1 MTNLVE
7 CDNLTLVVANLRE
20 IRKDFTSFLR
30 KEDRAQATILAYGTD
45 IRQLI
50 NFVEERGKTEPQEV
64 TYEDLQGFLAGL
76 ESEYTKKSISRKI
89 NSIRTFFRFLK
100 DRGEVS
106 EDPAAKLTHPKF
118 EIKPPRILSEMEYR
132 ALRDVC
138 REDKRMHA
146 IIELLLQTGIRIG
159 ELRQIRIEDV
169 KFANEGEKGI
179 LYVQPSHRRP
189 AREIPLNQAAQRAIK
204 DYLEVRPET
213 DSNILF
219 VTRPGNPYLIRNI
232 RAAMNRYFKRA
243 GIPDATVNDLR
254 HTFVAHHLERGADV
268 AYISKLVG
276 HKRLTSTEKYLQYV
290 ERPEEE
296 TRELEEL

>member
-1 MTNLVE
+1 MAGCGNI
-7 CDNLTLVVANLRE
+7 VATMVD
-20 IRKDFTSFLR
+20 IRKIHQDFVEFLR

-50 NFVEERGKTEPQEV
+50 DFAEGRGKNEPQEV
-64 TYEDLQGFLAGL
+64 RYEDLEEFLASL
-76 ESEYTKKSISRKI
+76 EDEYTKKSISRKI

-100 DRGEVS
+100 DRGLVL

-118 EIKPPRILSEMEYR
+118 EIKPPRILSQMEYR
-132 ALRDVC
+132 ALRDAC
-138 REDKRMHA
+138 REDKRMYA

-159 ELRQIRIEDV
+159 ELRQIRIEDIR
-169 KFANEGEKGI
+169 FSDEGEKGT
-179 LYVQPSHRRP
+179 LSVRPSHRRL
-189 AREIPLNQAAQRAIK
+189 AREIPLNQAAQKAIK

-213 DSNILF
+213 DSEILF

-232 RAAMNRYFKRA
+232 RAAMSRYFKRA
-243 GIPDATVNDLR
+243 GVPDATVNDLR
-254 HTFVAHHLERGADV
+254 HTFIAHHLERGTDV

>member
-1 MTNLVE
+1 M
-7 CDNLTLVVANLRE
+7 ANLRE
-20 IRKDFTSFLR
+20 IHKDFIEFLR

-50 NFVEERGKTEPQEV
+50 DFVEGHGKTEAQEV
-64 TYEDLQGFLAGL
+64 TYGDLEDFLANL

-100 DRGEVS
+100 DEGLVS

-118 EIKPPRILSEMEYR
+118 EIKPPRILSQMEYR

-169 KFANEGEKGI
+169 DFADEREKGI
-179 LYVQPSHRRP
+179 LRVRPSHRRP
-189 AREIPLNQAAQRAIK
+189 EREIPLNQAAQKAIK
-204 DYLEVRPET
+204 EYLEIRPEA
-213 DSNILF
+213 DSDILF

-232 RAAMNRYFKRA
+232 RAAMNRYFKKA

-276 HKRLTSTEKYLQYV
+276 HKRLTSTEKYLEYV